1 MVRKARSDKKGT
13 TCPCCG
19 HKCSTPQKLRE
30 YLKRK
35 NPCKPLQERK
45 DVAFTKVPIQA
56 SIQEFKQHPIRE
68 SVQTSEPELQT
79 TGHDPAFKPEL
90 IHRRDYI
97 TEEEAKKWINPNAR
111 KPR

>member
-30 YLKRK
+30 HLKRK
-35 NPCKPLQERK
+35 NPCKSLQEWK
-45 DVAFTKVPIQA
+45 NVAFTKVPIQA

-68 SVQTSEPELQT
+68 SVQTSKPELQT
-79 TGHDPAFKPEL
+79 TAHIGRIKKNRILRFLMRHCRFLPIL
-90 IHRRDYI
+90 I
-97 TEEEAKKWINPNAR
+97 
-111 KPR
+111 